1 MNQEL
6 HAINQRLAE
15 HWLGRLTPEQEDYL
29 QHASVCFG
37 ELSYST
43 RTLRRWVARLR
54 RAHPKAPRIV
64 VLNREYLRF
73 ARLAAKDA
81 LAHRPDNLIRLGIT
95 IEQAEFLR
103 DISDDDVEH
112 LALGMR
118 RPIVRFPFRAF
129 RRGARL
135 HRRASRLHAAAF
147 VAARQCEVAEDIQ

>member
-1 MNQEL
+1 MSPGL
-6 HAINQRLAE
+6 HAINHRLAE
-15 HWLGRLTPEQEDYL
+15 HWLGRLSPEQEDYL

-37 ELSYST
+37 DLTCSPG
-43 RTLRRWVARLR
+43 TLRRWLDRLR
-54 RAHPKAPRIV
+54 RSHPKAPQIA

-95 IEQAEFLR
+95 IEQAQFLR
-103 DISDDDVEH
+103 DISDAEIEH

-118 RPIVRFPFRAF
+118 RPIVRFPVRAF
-129 RRGARL
+129 QRGARL

-147 VAARQCEVAEDIQ
+147 VAARRNEPAQDIQ